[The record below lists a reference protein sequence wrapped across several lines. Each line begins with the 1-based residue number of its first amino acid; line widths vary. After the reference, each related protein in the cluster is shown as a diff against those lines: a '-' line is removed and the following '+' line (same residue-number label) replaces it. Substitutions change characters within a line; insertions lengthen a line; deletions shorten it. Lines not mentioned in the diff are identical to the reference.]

1 MTIIENIDLLRG
13 RYLRQLKHC
22 REEKIAVQIGLH
34 RNTLSAFR
42 RGAWVHTGSLAKI
55 EAWCQEQEMAHGY
68 R

>member
-13 RYLRQLKHC
+13 RYLRQAKHC
-22 REEKIAVQIGLH
+22 KEDDIALKIGLH

-42 RGAWVHTGSLAKI
+42 RGSWVHTTSLVKI
-55 EAWCQEQEMAHGY
+55 EAWCQEQETAHGY